1 LNKVWKSALEA
12 VADVPDGA
20 TIMSGGFG
28 MAGVPENLI
37 LALRE
42 RGVRDLTFISNNA
55 GMPGHGLALLLETG
69 QIRKMISTYIGEN
82 TLFEE
87 LILKGKIEVELIP
100 QGTFSERMR
109 AAGAGI
115 AGFYTP
121 TGVGTVV
128 AEGKETREFEGR
140 RYLLE
145 RPLRADFALVRAF
158 RGDTHGN
165 LVYRRTA
172 RNFNPVMATAA
183 RCTIAEVEHV
193 VQPGEIDPECVVTP
207 GIYVD
212 RVVRGEKYERWIEKR
227 TYRTPGR

>member
-1 LNKVWKSALEA
+1 LNKLFKSALEA
-12 VADVPDGA
+12 VADVREGS

-82 TLFEE
+82 TLFED

-115 AGFYTP
+115 AGFFTP

-128 AEGKETREFEGR
+128 AEGKETREFDGR
-140 RYLLE
+140 RYVLE
-145 RPLRADFALVRAF
+145 RPLRADYAFVRAF
-158 RGDTHGN
+158 RGDTLGN
-165 LVYRRTA
+165 LVYRKTA

-193 VQPGEIDPECVVTP
+193 VQPGEIDPEGVVTP

-212 RVVRGEKYERWIEKR
+212 RIVRGEKYERWIEKR

>member
-1 LNKVWKSALEA
+1 MNKVVAGALEA
-12 VADVPDGA
+12 VTDVPDGA
-20 TIMSGGFG
+20 TLMCGGFG

-42 RGVRDLTFISNNA
+42 RGVKELTCISNNA

-82 TLFEE
+82 TLFER
-87 LILKGKIEVELIP
+87 LILERKIEVELIP

-128 AEGKETREFEGR
+128 AEGKEVREFDGR

-145 RPLRADFALVRAF
+145 RPLRADYALVRAF
-158 RGDTHGN
+158 RGDTLGN
-165 LVYRRTA
+165 LVYRKTA

-183 RCTIAEVEHV
+183 RCTIAEVEQIV
-193 VQPGEIDPECVVTP
+193 RPGEIDPECVVTP

-227 TYRTPGR
+227 THRTTGR

>member
-1 LNKVWKSALEA
+1 LNKLWKSALEA
-12 VADVPDGA
+12 VADVREGS

-42 RGVRDLTFISNNA
+42 RGVRNLTFISNNA

-82 TLFEE
+82 TLFED

-109 AAGAGI
+109 AAGAGL

-128 AEGKETREFEGR
+128 AEGKETREFDGR
-140 RYLLE
+140 KYVLE
-145 RPLRADFALVRAF
+145 RPLRADYAFVRAF
-158 RGDTHGN
+158 KGDTLGN
-165 LVYRRTA
+165 LVYRKTA

-183 RCTIAEVEHV
+183 SCTIAEVEHV
-193 VQPGEIDPECVVTP
+193 VPPGEIDPECVVTP

-212 RVVRGEKYERWIEKR
+212 RIVRGEKYERWIEKR
-227 TYRTPGR
+227 TYRTAGR

>member
-1 LNKVWKSALEA
+1 
-12 VADVPDGA
+12 
-20 TIMSGGFG
+20 
-28 MAGVPENLI
+28 
-37 LALRE
+37 
-42 RGVRDLTFISNNA
+42 VRNLTFISNNA

-82 TLFEE
+82 TLFED

-109 AAGAGI
+109 AAGAGL

-128 AEGKETREFEGR
+128 AEGKETREFDGR
-140 RYLLE
+140 KYVLE
-145 RPLRADFALVRAF
+145 RPLRADYAFVRAF
-158 RGDTHGN
+158 KGDTLGN
-165 LVYRRTA
+165 LVYRKTA

-183 RCTIAEVEHV
+183 SCTIAEVEHV
-193 VQPGEIDPECVVTP
+193 VPPGEIDPECVVTP

-212 RVVRGEKYERWIEKR
+212 RIVRGEKYERWIEKR
-227 TYRTPGR
+227 TYRTAGR

>member
-1 LNKVWKSALEA
+1 MKKVWPSALEA
-12 VADVPDGA
+12 VADVPDGT
-20 TIMSGGFG
+20 TIMCGGFG
-28 MAGVPENLI
+28 MSGVPENLI

-42 RGVRDLTFISNNA
+42 RGVKNLTCISNNA

-82 TLFEE
+82 TLFER
-87 LILKGKIEVELIP
+87 LILEGKIEVELIP

-121 TGVGTVV
+121 TGAGTLV
-128 AEGKETREFEGR
+128 AGGKEVREFEGR

-145 RPLRADFALVRAF
+145 KPLRADYAFVRAF
-158 RGDTHGN
+158 KGDTLGN
-165 LVYRRTA
+165 LVYRKTA

-183 RCTIAEVEHV
+183 RCTIVEAEHI

-212 RVVRGEKYERWIEKR
+212 RLVRGEKYERWIEKR
-227 TYRTPGR
+227 TYRTAGR

>member
-1 LNKVWKSALEA
+1 MNKVVKSALEA
-12 VADVPDGA
+12 VADIPDGA
-20 TIMSGGFG
+20 TLMCGGFG

-42 RGVRDLTFISNNA
+42 RGVKSLTCISNNA
-55 GMPGHGLALLLETG
+55 GMPGHGLALLLATG

-82 TLFEE
+82 TLFEG
-87 LILKGKIEVELIP
+87 LILEGKIEVELIP

-128 AEGKETREFEGR
+128 AEGKEAREFDGR
-140 RYLLE
+140 KYVLE

-158 RGDTHGN
+158 RADRLGN
-165 LVYRRTA
+165 LVYRKTA

-183 RCTIAEVEHV
+183 RFTIVEAEHI
-193 VQPGEIDPECVVTP
+193 VQPGDIDPECVVTP

-227 TYRTPGR
+227 THRPPGR

>member
-1 LNKVWKSALEA
+1 VNKLCRSALEA
-12 VADVPDGA
+12 VADVREGS

-42 RGVRDLTFISNNA
+42 RGVRNLTFISNNA

-82 TLFEE
+82 TLFED

-115 AGFYTP
+115 GGFFTP

-128 AEGKETREFEGR
+128 AEGKEMREFDGR
-140 RYLLE
+140 KYVLE
-145 RPLRADFALVRAF
+145 RPLRADYAFVRAF
-158 RGDTHGN
+158 KADTLGN
-165 LVYRRTA
+165 LVYHRTA

-183 RCTIAEVEHV
+183 RCTIAEAEHV

-212 RVVRGEKYERWIEKR
+212 RIVRGEKYERWIEKR